1 VSRARRTPCEEAV
14 AVGLAVLATAHLLAA
29 GWMLIA
35 PASFAAVIGPAG
47 VPGAHELRWAAAFA
61 AAQGVGLGLALLRP
75 GLRAG
80 VLTAAVAALAILT
93 TDRWVD
99 ITSGELTAGA
109 GSLDAAL
116 LTLGLALT
124 VAVAVTAGRC
134 RCEPAPEGR
143 DRGRGER
150 IASYPAA
157 RGAAVADAVTRA
169 RSAATETWA
178 NSPYAGGGSAGS
190 R

>member
-1 VSRARRTPCEEAV
+1 MSVARRTPCEEAV
-14 AVGLAVLATAHLLAA
+14 AVGLAVLAVAHLLTA

-35 PASFAAVIGPAG
+35 PAAFAEVVGLG
-47 VPGAHELRWAAAFA
+47 GDPGGHDLRWAAAFA
-61 AAQGVGLGLALLRP
+61 AAQGIGMILALLRP
-75 GLRAG
+75 VLRAG

-93 TDRWVD
+93 TDRWMD
-99 ITSGELTAGA
+99 MTSGPAATGA

-124 VAVAVTAGRC
+124 VALGVTARRC
-134 RCEPAPEGR
+134 PCERAPDGGR
-143 DRGRGER
+143 DPARRAGYPTGRG
-150 IASYPAA
+150 APVAA
-157 RGAAVADAVTRA
+157 AVTRA